1 MSVISKIGLGLVAAC
16 AVFAFL
22 VTRDP
27 ESGIPDRT
35 LAAVGLRS
43 IATPSSVVRESLAK
57 GGPGSLALNAKRER
71 EATTNIAGSTG

>member
-43 IATPSSVVRESLAK
+43 IATPSSVVREKA
-57 GGPGSLALNAKRER
+57 R
-71 EATTNIAGSTG
+71 